1 MPRPNL
7 KRWLL
12 KNLWGGQGQGR
23 DRPSNGKWYL
33 PFCSLYFFFLQRET
47 YKANINWIFKEF
59 LIPRLIHVNVN
70 IGDISYLSFVFF
82 LYAHFRYIFYNH
94 FTAISFFFTY
104 TKIIIQECVKRVKN
118 REEKNTHIL
127 SSFMV
132 ERIYVSSI
140 VAVFSNEKEERTFS
154 YGFSKKSFLSKKLK
168 REKYLCSSFQV
179 RWLERGRS

>member
-1 MPRPNL
+1 M
-7 KRWLL
+7 
-12 KNLWGGQGQGR
+12 
-23 DRPSNGKWYL
+23 
-33 PFCSLYFFFLQRET
+33 
-47 YKANINWIFKEF
+47 
-59 LIPRLIHVNVN
+59 NVN
-70 IGDISYLSFVFF
+70 IGDISYLSFAFL

-104 TKIIIQECVKRVKN
+104 IKIIIQECVKRVKN
-118 REEKNTHIL
+118 REEKNTRIL

>member
-1 MPRPNL
+1 MNFQRIFNSSFNSRECEYRRHFVFIICFSL
-7 KRWLL
+7 IRAFSLHFL
-12 KNLWGGQGQGR
+12 Q
-23 DRPSNGKWYL
+23 
-33 PFCSLYFFFLQRET
+33 PFYSYFF
-47 YKANINWIFKEF
+47 
-59 LIPRLIHVNVN
+59 
-70 IGDISYLSFVFF
+70 
-82 LYAHFRYIFYNH
+82 
-94 FTAISFFFTY
+94 FFFTY

>member
-12 KNLWGGQGQGR
+12 KNFWGGQGQGR

-33 PFCSLYFFFLQRET
+33 PFCSLYFFFLERET
-47 YKANINWIFKEF
+47 HKANINWIFKEF
-59 LIPRLIHVNVN
+59 FIPRLIHVNVN
-70 IGDISYLSFVFF
+70 YRRHFVFIICFSLIRAFSLHF
-82 LYAHFRYIFYNH
+82 LQPFYSYFFFFSPTQKSLSRNVWNVSKIERKKIHIFYL
-94 FTAISFFFTY
+94 
-104 TKIIIQECVKRVKN
+104 
-118 REEKNTHIL
+118 L
-127 SSFMV
+127 SWL
-132 ERIYVSSI
+132 RIYVSSI

-179 RWLERGRS
+179 RWLERGCS